1 MLETKMVES
10 FSMVMIYTYSLFI
23 LFDLTVSDSLAIDP
37 NLTALIDSIFLTFFF
52 IEIGLKTFASS
63 GMFLTDFFN
72 FFDAAIVLTS
82 EIFNLLGI
90 TAKGLGVLR
99 LIRVVVL
106 TIRRITGNT
115 SKLRHQNK
123 NLNPV
128 DSVIKILQQMQDLP
142 EISKSVQK
150 EAVFA
155 IHLIESNML
164 YNLNMDQSSE
174 EKNMDMEAKAWL
186 NMTTESA
193 NDTTTWFER
202 DLDDFLRELHR
213 EAEEPDVQQLEE
225 DDERLR

>member
-1 MLETKMVES
+1 
-10 FSMVMIYTYSLFI
+10 
-23 LFDLTVSDSLAIDP
+23 
-37 NLTALIDSIFLTFFF
+37 
-52 IEIGLKTFASS
+52 
-63 GMFLTDFFN
+63 MFLTDFFN

-82 EIFNLLGI
+82 EVFNLLGI

-128 DSVIKILQQMQDLP
+128 DSVIKILQQIQELP

-150 EAVFA
+150 EAIFA

-174 EKNMDMEAKAWL
+174 EKNMDMEAKCWL

-193 NDTTTWFER
+193 NDTTKWFER

>member
-1 MLETKMVES
+1 MTLCLTYLVIVRRFGFLKENQKEWLNVEQYQLKTEVAIPKFQLWIMKMLETKMVES

-37 NLTALIDSIFLTFFF
+37 NLTAQIDSIFLTFFF

-82 EIFNLLGI
+82 EVFNLLGI

-128 DSVIKILQQMQDLP
+128 DSVIKILQQIQELP

-150 EAVFA
+150 EAIFA

-164 YNLNMDQSSE
+164 YNLNMD
-174 EKNMDMEAKAWL
+174 
-186 NMTTESA
+186 
-193 NDTTTWFER
+193 
-202 DLDDFLRELHR
+202 
-213 EAEEPDVQQLEE
+213 
-225 DDERLR
+225 